1 MSIFKP
7 LDQPELASG
16 GRLRVAESPEAT
28 QKKDAKQRLASGL
41 ERRGL
46 KDRQAAIITEMRRGL
61 AELRSIGVATR
72 SLDEIEQ
79 GMDELDPDGALL
91 REARSGGT
99 RGGLA

>member
-7 LDQPELASG
+7 LDQPSLIAASDSPAGSRPLA
-16 GRLRVAESPEAT
+16 
-28 QKKDAKQRLASGL
+28 AKERLAAGL
-41 ERRGL
+41 EKRGL